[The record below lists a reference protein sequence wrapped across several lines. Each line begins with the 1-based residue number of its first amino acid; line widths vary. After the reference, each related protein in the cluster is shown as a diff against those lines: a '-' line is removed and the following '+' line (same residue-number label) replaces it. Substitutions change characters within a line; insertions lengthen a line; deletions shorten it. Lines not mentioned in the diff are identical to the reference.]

1 MTVQEL
7 LPLVRQ
13 LDKADKLRL
22 MQFLLQEFA
31 QDEGITMPAPEQ
43 LFEPDQT
50 YPVWSPTKAHQ
61 AANVLLDLLEK
72 DAVTGG

>member
-7 LPLVRQ
+7 LPLVKQ
-13 LDKADKLRL
+13 LNKADKLRL
-22 MQFLLQEFA
+22 MQTLLQEFA
-31 QDEGITMPAPEQ
+31 QDEGITLPDPEQ
-43 LFEPDQT
+43 LIEANRT